1 MHYLYD
7 IGYLNRKATM
17 CVKPASDICT
27 NEANLIWDEYKYRHD
42 LIWRQLIR
50 STVAVI
56 ALITVSYSTSI
67 DDNKPLFLIAVGLAV
82 GYSIFNIFIVH
93 SELEHYHRVRDKHAS
108 RQDVLYNFPYDQ
120 IQTSEWWEFW
130 KWDPFGFSA
139 RVYYYLFGLLLL
151 ALLAAATQ
159 VYPSRFGIESEQR
172 SSELTWGTSL

>member
-1 MHYLYD
+1 MYYLYD
-7 IGYLNRKATM
+7 IGNLNRKATM
-17 CVKPASDICT
+17 CDKPASDICT

-67 DDNKPLFLIAVGLAV
+67 EGNKPLFLIAAGLAV

-93 SELEHYHRVRDKHAS
+93 SELGHYHRVRDKHTS
-108 RQDVLYNFPYDQ
+108 RQADLYSFPYKERQ
-120 IQTSEWWEFW
+120 MSKWWKFW
-130 KWDPFGFSA
+130 KWHLFGFSA

-159 VYPSRFGIESEQR
+159 VYPSRFGIDSEQR
-172 SSELTWGTSL
+172 SSELTWRTPF

>member
-1 MHYLYD
+1 
-7 IGYLNRKATM
+7 M

-42 LIWRQLIR
+42 LIWRQMIR

-56 ALITVSYSTSI
+56 ALITVSYSTSFEG
-67 DDNKPLFLIAVGLAV
+67 NKPLFLIAAGLAV

-108 RQDVLYNFPYDQ
+108 RQADLYGFSVQ
-120 IQTSEWWEFW
+120 ESQWSMWWKFRN
-130 KWDPFGFSA
+130 WDPFGFSA

-172 SSELTWGTSL
+172 SSELTWGTPL